1 VRWLVIVVGLSACNW
16 AFGINETRQ
25 LDAPPVPFFDAPID
39 APFVC
44 PPIGTDP
51 TFTNLIRPV
60 IAQDC
65 TNYVISA
72 TSSTAIALCTR
83 NPGRAVMVG
92 PVDQQLAIATGLA
105 DDSLH
110 LYTDPK
116 ISPEGDE
123 VFVNRT
129 DTNATT
135 PELAIFS
142 RTGTTWSAGAP
153 LPATFDQ
160 AGSVSA
166 PTRGPNRHIIHRH
179 SGVGAG
185 AAMLLELVDN
195 GDGTWTQVQTY
206 APTEL
211 DAILS
216 RAPLRL
222 SPDGLRL
229 MFVGAPL
236 AMQTARALMYAD
248 RSSINDRFSKAR
260 PLTSVSVDLMS
271 NAYMNDDCSRIY
283 MSSAQQIVFVQRQ

>member
-1 VRWLVIVVGLSACNW
+1 VRWLAIVVGLSACNW
-16 AFGINETRQ
+16 AFGIKDTRG
-25 LDAPPVPFFDAPID
+25 LDAAPVPFFDAPID

-51 TFTNLIRPV
+51 MFTSVLRPV

-65 TNYVISA
+65 TSYSIS
-72 TSSTAIALCTR
+72 TTGSTAVALC

-92 PVDQQLAIATGLA
+92 AVDQQLSIASGLA

-110 LYTDPK
+110 LYSDPK
-116 ISPEGDE
+116 ISPEGDQI
-123 VFVNRT
+123 FVNRT
-129 DTNATT
+129 DNNGAA

-142 RTGTTWSAGAP
+142 RAGTTWSAGTP
-153 LPATFDQ
+153 LPASFDQ

-166 PTRGPNRHIIHRH
+166 PTRGPSRHIIHRH

-185 AAMLLELVDN
+185 AAQLRELFDN
-195 GDGTWTQVQTY
+195 GDGTWTQLLTY
-206 APTEL
+206 TTTDL
-211 DAILS
+211 DAIFS
-216 RAPLRL
+216 RATLRI

-229 MFVGAPL
+229 MFLGAPL

-248 RSSINDRFSKAR
+248 RASINDRFSKAR
-260 PLTSVSVDLMS
+260 PLGSVNVDVTS

-283 MSSAQQIVFVQRQ
+283 MSSGQQIVFVQRQ